1 MDYMGENGIFV
12 RKEYTLTDD
21 CGDEYFY
28 VISIGEDFTALEYWE
43 IEKIKHENGNETVKN
58 VLRNSFEF
66 PSTFTPVIGELF
78 VKKSKKEGEK

>member
-1 MDYMGENGIFV
+1 MDYMGEYGIFV
-12 RKEYTLTDD
+12 SEEFTLIDD

-28 VISIGEDFTALEYWE
+28 VISIGEDFTRLEYWE
-43 IEKIKHENGNETVKN
+43 KERVEAKFGIGVKTKL
-58 VLRNSFEF
+58 VNSFEF

>member
-12 RKEYTLTDD
+12 SEEFTLIDD
-21 CGDEYFY
+21 CEDEYFY
-28 VISIGEDFTALEYWE
+28 VISIGEDFTRLEYWE
-43 IEKIKHENGNETVKN
+43 KERVEAKFGIGVKTKL
-58 VLRNSFEF
+58 VNSFEF

>member
-1 MDYMGENGIFV
+1 MNYMGENGIFV
-12 RKEYTLTDD
+12 NEEFTLIDD

-28 VISIGEDFTALEYWE
+28 VISIGEDFTRLEYWE
-43 IEKIKHENGNETVKN
+43 KEKVEEKSGIGVKTKL
-58 VLRNSFEF
+58 VDSFEF